1 MTLREKAQEFIINYP
16 TVKHVVIDLKAQNKL
31 IDLYFQ
37 MTGEKLTCG
46 GCYNNTERAY
56 LSVINY
62 INRDSNPD
70 HPLNRKRIMSQFT
83 LNKDAQVYCHT
94 SGIFVMT
101 HNITDQLAIELL
113 RENPKNIDY
122 FTGYPDNYKE
132 MIAGK
137 SSEEQTK
144 QEDKEGSQEEKSKE
158 QAEEPQGEKQ
168 NTQTSNR
175 QPRKR
180 R

>member
-1 MTLREKAQEFIINYP
+1 MTLREKAQEFIVNYP
-16 TVKHVVIDLKAQNKL
+16 TVKHVVINLDAQNIL

-62 INRDSNPD
+62 INRDSNPN

-83 LNKDAQVYCHT
+83 LKQDAQVYCHT
-94 SGIFVMT
+94 SGIFVMA
-101 HNITDQLAIELL
+101 HNLTDQLAIELL
-113 RENPKNIDY
+113 SENPKNIDY
-122 FTGYPDNYKE
+122 FSGYPENYSE
-132 MIAGK
+132 MIAESK
-137 SSEEQTK
+137 TEEQSEQETK
-144 QEDKEGSQEEKSKE
+144 QEETEEQSE
-158 QAEEPQGEKQ
+158 MQDEEKQ
-168 NTQTSNR
+168 NESSSNR